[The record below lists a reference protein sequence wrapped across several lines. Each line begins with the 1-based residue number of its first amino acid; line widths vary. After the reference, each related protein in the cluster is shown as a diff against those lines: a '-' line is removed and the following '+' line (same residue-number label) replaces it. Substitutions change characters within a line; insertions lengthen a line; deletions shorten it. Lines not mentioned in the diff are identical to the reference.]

1 MKMHKVEIL
10 IKDNKWK
17 KEISDIENLFS
28 IYFNTIFN
36 TFKKFKKKKLEI
48 SILLT
53 NSKEMKDL
61 NKKFRK
67 KNKDT
72 DVLSFPNYQ
81 KSFFTKKIIPNY
93 IFLGDLALSY
103 NYIKKTKLNF
113 IKYIEKVF
121 VHGCLH
127 LVGYKHDNMKEYN
140 IMSKLEKK
148 YYLKYHEF

>member
-72 DVLSFPNYQ
+72 DILSFPNYQ
-81 KSFFTKKIIPNY
+81 KSFFAKKTIPNH

-103 NYIKKTKLNF
+103 NYIKKTKSNF

-148 YYLKYHEF
+148 ILSQIS

>member
-36 TFKKFKKKKLEI
+36 TFEKFKKKKLEI

-127 LVGYKHDNMKEYN
+127 LVGYKHNNMKEYN

-148 YYLKYHEF
+148 ILSQIS

>member
-1 MKMHKVEIL
+1 MKIHKVEIL

-148 YYLKYHEF
+148 ILSQIS

>member
-17 KEISDIENLFS
+17 KEISDIESLFS

-36 TFKKFKKKKLEI
+36 TLKKFKKKKLEI

-53 NSKEMKDL
+53 NSKEMKNL

-148 YYLKYHEF
+148 ILSQIS

>member
-81 KSFFTKKIIPNY
+81 KSFFAKKTIPNH

-113 IKYIEKVF
+113 IKYIKKVF

-148 YYLKYHEF
+148 ILSQIS

>member
-72 DVLSFPNYQ
+72 DILSFPNYQ
-81 KSFFTKKIIPNY
+81 KSFFTKKIILNH

-148 YYLKYHEF
+148 ILSQIS

>member
-81 KSFFTKKIIPNY
+81 KSFFTKKIISNH

-148 YYLKYHEF
+148 ILSQIS

>member
-1 MKMHKVEIL
+1 MHKVEIL
-10 IKDNKWK
+10 IKDKKWK

-148 YYLKYHEF
+148 ILSQIS

>member
-10 IKDNKWK
+10 IKDNRWK

-127 LVGYKHDNMKEYN
+127 LVGYKHNNMKEYN

-148 YYLKYHEF
+148 ILSQIS

>member
-127 LVGYKHDNMKEYN
+127 LVGYKHNNMKEYN
-140 IMSKLEKK
+140 IMSQLEKK
-148 YYLKYHEF
+148 ILSQIS

>member
-48 SILLT
+48 SILLK
-53 NSKEMKDL
+53 NLKKIKNL

-127 LVGYKHDNMKEYN
+127 LVGYKHNNMKEYN

-148 YYLKYHEF
+148 ILSQIS

>member
-127 LVGYKHDNMKEYN
+127 LVGYKHNNMKEYN

-148 YYLKYHEF
+148 ILSQIS

>member
-36 TFKKFKKKKLEI
+36 TLKKFKKKKLEI

-81 KSFFTKKIIPNY
+81 KSFFAKKTIPNH

-148 YYLKYHEF
+148 ILSQIS

>member
-81 KSFFTKKIIPNY
+81 KSFFSKKIITNY

-148 YYLKYHEF
+148 ILSQIS

>member
-81 KSFFTKKIIPNY
+81 KSFFAKKTIPNH

-103 NYIKKTKLNF
+103 NYIKKTKSNF

-148 YYLKYHEF
+148 ILSQIS

>member
-1 MKMHKVEIL
+1 
-10 IKDNKWK
+10 
-17 KEISDIENLFS
+17 
-28 IYFNTIFN
+28 
-36 TFKKFKKKKLEI
+36 
-48 SILLT
+48 
-53 NSKEMKDL
+53 MKDL

-148 YYLKYHEF
+148 ILSQIS

>member
-1 MKMHKVEIL
+1 MKMHKVDIL

-81 KSFFTKKIIPNY
+81 KSFFAKKTIPNH

-103 NYIKKTKLNF
+103 NYIKKTKSNF

-148 YYLKYHEF
+148 ILSQIS

>member
-148 YYLKYHEF
+148 ILSQIS

>member
-17 KEISDIENLFS
+17 KEISDIENLFF

-81 KSFFTKKIIPNY
+81 KSFFTKKIIPNH
-93 IFLGDLALSY
+93 IFLGDLAFSY

-148 YYLKYHEF
+148 ILSQIS

>member
-72 DVLSFPNYQ
+72 DILSFPNYQ

-127 LVGYKHDNMKEYN
+127 LVGYKHNNMKEYN

-148 YYLKYHEF
+148 ILSQIS

>member
-28 IYFNTIFN
+28 KYFNTIFN

-81 KSFFTKKIIPNY
+81 KSFFAKKTIPNHV
-93 IFLGDLALSY
+93 FLGDLALSY

-113 IKYIEKVF
+113 IKYIEKAF

-127 LVGYKHDNMKEYN
+127 LVGYKHDNIKEYN

-148 YYLKYHEF
+148 ILSQIS

>member
-81 KSFFTKKIIPNY
+81 KSFFSKKIIPNY

-148 YYLKYHEF
+148 ILSQIS

>member
-17 KEISDIENLFS
+17 KELSDIESLFYS
-28 IYFNTIFN
+28 YFHTIFQ
-36 TFKKFKKKKLEI
+36 TIKKFKKKKLEI

-53 NSKEMKDL
+53 NTREMKIL

-72 DVLSFPNYQ
+72 DVLSFPNYP
-81 KSFFTKKIIPNY
+81 KSFFSQKKIPND
-93 IFLGDLALSY
+93 IFLGDLAMSY
-103 NYIKKTKLNF
+103 NYIKKKKLNF
-113 IKYIEKVF
+113 AKYIEKIF

-140 IMSKLEKK
+140 EMSKIEKK
-148 YYLKYHEF
+148 ILSQLQ

>member
-81 KSFFTKKIIPNY
+81 KSFFTKKTIPNY

-148 YYLKYHEF
+148 ILSQIS

>member
-28 IYFNTIFN
+28 IYFNIIFN

-148 YYLKYHEF
+148 ILSQIS

>member
-53 NSKEMKDL
+53 NSKEMKNL

-72 DVLSFPNYQ
+72 DILSFPNYQ
-81 KSFFTKKIIPNY
+81 KSFFAKKTIPSH

-103 NYIKKTKLNF
+103 DYIKKKKLYF
-113 IKYIEKVF
+113 IKYVKKVF

-140 IMSKLEKK
+140 TMSKLEKK
-148 YYLKYHEF
+148 ILSQIS

>member
-81 KSFFTKKIIPNY
+81 KSFFTKKIIPNH
-93 IFLGDLALSY
+93 IFLGDLAFSY

-148 YYLKYHEF
+148 ILSQIS

>member
-72 DVLSFPNYQ
+72 DILSFPNYQ
-81 KSFFTKKIIPNY
+81 KSFFTKKIIPNH

-148 YYLKYHEF
+148 ILSQIS